1 MSFALDGSANRV
13 ASVER
18 SAQDTQQAPVAAC
31 ERVCRDMEAIFALT
45 ASKNAYIAPSPAPVA
60 TIIGPPSPPPQG
72 LRWQRGSALAAV
84 LVAGALITA
93 AFLVQKRVSET
104 SPKEVVLLE
113 PHFSRA
119 DTPSPRY
126 NSLPLTRPLPDA
138 PDSPVAPLAQRAVV
152 EKRNDPK
159 PAKIAT
165 TKHRPA
171 SAVTHGSARQE
182 ARRNA
187 RQPCEQLENVDLAWC
202 MRPRLLRADRQLREA
217 YEEAIHA
224 GVDRR
229 LLSASV
235 RQWSR
240 WRRKANSDPH
250 GAAVRYQEITE
261 QLRAARSADP
271 YGDI

>member
-1 MSFALDGSANRV
+1 M

-18 SAQDTQQAPVAAC
+18 SVQDIREAQQAPVAAC
-31 ERVCRDMEAIFALT
+31 ERVCRDMEAIFAL
-45 ASKNAYIAPSPAPVA
+45 ASSKNAYIPSSPAPVV
-60 TIIGPPSPPPQG
+60 TIIGPPSPPSQS
-72 LRWQRGSALAAV
+72 LRWKRGSALAAV

-93 AFLVQKRVSET
+93 AFLVQKQVSET
-104 SPKEVVLLE
+104 NSKEVVLLE
-113 PHFSRA
+113 PHLSPA
-119 DTPSPRY
+119 DTPPPRDD
-126 NSLPLTRPLPDA
+126 SLPLTRPLPEA
-138 PDSPVAPLAQRAVV
+138 IHDSPVPPLARRAVV
-152 EKRNDPK
+152 EERSDPK

-165 TKHRPA
+165 SKHRPA

-187 RQPCEQLENVDLAWC
+187 RQPCERLENVDLAWC

-217 YEEAIHA
+217 YEEAILA

-229 LLSASV
+229 VLSASV

-261 QLRAARSADP
+261 QLRSARSADP